1 MSIVI
6 NGMDMPKGNS
16 TKNLLIYSDG
26 RVFTGHKDDVNYSAE
41 ERKTGKWIYD
51 GDCYK
56 CNKCGTVYGWWADS
70 QTSNFCPNCGADMR
84 TKETDCDYERAV
96 DQLEHDIL
104 YEPTFNQDDGS
115 M

>member
-41 ERKTGKWIYD
+41 ERKTGKWID
-51 GDCYK
+51 DCT
-56 CNKCGTVYGWWADS
+56 CSVCRWIHEDINGFALITNF
-70 QTSNFCPNCGADMR
+70 NFCPNCGADMR
-84 TKETDCDYERAV
+84 EG
-96 DQLEHDIL
+96 
-104 YEPTFNQDDGS
+104 QDG
-115 M
+115 